1 LVTRVDHNGK
11 VFTDQVRKQK
21 VASIIQTTTS
31 RIRGV
36 LFYEVDGRLKD
47 NLNDRAE
54 DFIAVAEAEF
64 LSQSGEVIGRTD
76 FIAVNKRHIEWVMP
90 ADAVTA
96 TPGSPGQPNKA
107 N

>member
-21 VASIIQTTTS
+21 VASIVQTTTS

-36 LFYEVDGRLKD
+36 LFYDYEGRLKD
-47 NLNDRAE
+47 NLNDRSE

-64 LSQSGEVIGRTD
+64 LSNDGQVIGRTD

-90 ADAVTA
+90 ADAQ
-96 TPGSPGQPNKA
+96 QPRA
-107 N
+107 PEASQS